1 MATIESAREIDQ
13 HAHKDD
19 EDEHGDEQDILSN
32 RVTVVS
38 TAIST
43 AIPTA
48 PTVTMTETSTP
59 TPSLS
64 PHDLAWKY
72 IFAHESWPN
81 HPKYRY
87 IYIFWII
94 VGGIAVV
101 YALAHHLRLSGGS
114 LGAAYNK
121 WGMKRHS
128 IRLWPRSWGRAF
140 VLPSNSYLLTIGAVT
155 LSLLLLTL
163 LGPDYVLETKGIM
176 DFTNIGKRTLVGF
189 ADLQRE
195 AEGMNIRRSPNPKS
209 DNTVEELTT
218 HVSWQVAKSTWTQGN
233 RWGFMAFAAM
243 PLIVTLALK
252 SSPFGIFTM
261 RWFTGLHWDKVGTF
275 HRAGGWVV
283 WGLVTIHVVVW
294 TVKLFED
301 YYDGRPM
308 WFAMLTVY
316 RFRFGMTA
324 YTAMT
329 MAMALS
335 LRPVRNRSYEVF
347 YWSHCVLMFIMMVGA
362 LVHHYSIAHWVG
374 IALFLWLGDRL
385 WRAARYRYINGP
397 GRAKTHATQK
407 FAPNL
412 ASATSSGTLI
422 DGRIQ
427 SVIDLDPE
435 MFPNPVNIPPG
446 MAHVQLLPSRTVRVS
461 IRTTRP
467 IKWHAGQSVLL
478 HLPELSQ
485 FQTHPFTISN
495 NDPNEIVLII
505 KARKGLTLQLY
516 NHVLALMEARA
527 APTKRDSH
535 ASSMYSDMSIPRLSH
550 LDPVLIRA
558 GVDGPMGSAGRVPW
572 LSYSTALLVCGGSGV
587 TFGLAMTDW
596 LSSEMAK
603 LRTLRRVRF
612 VWIVREYA
620 EITWCAG
627 AMCRFKASLP
637 DPDRLQ
643 IDIYV
648 TNGEKSRPMPPS
660 HSRNMSRDTFAFVDK
675 LGDMELEPPRR
686 PFERKDSTES
696 FSSYVGVTEEDGT
709 SAPQLGFYEG
719 VDPETRVHY
728 NDVRYLTNFDGES
741 DVEDAGEDI
750 LSRVLQREGRVR
762 RARSRKLKK
771 RLIQTTEEPP
781 IPSPDHGVEHLHD
794 REYPNPEETGTPR
807 LPRPSTRKSYDRP
820 MSSSS
825 VERYDPFRRA
835 PSPSPS
841 VDNVRNTIYSLS
853 SRTQSMVLLQDTHD
867 GKGHACAG
875 CGRAGAEN
883 LWIDE
888 ADYAAALIL
897 SENARTGRPK
907 LASIVE
913 EELHNAQ
920 GAMIVG
926 TCGPAALGT
935 ALRALVSDAI
945 DPSKL
950 RKGDSRGHVTLYTE
964 DFEM

>member
-1 MATIESAREIDQ
+1 VDSA
-13 HAHKDD
+13 
-19 EDEHGDEQDILSN
+19 N
-32 RVTVVS
+32 
-38 TAIST
+38 
-43 AIPTA
+43 
-48 PTVTMTETSTP
+48 
-59 TPSLS
+59 PS
-64 PHDLAWKY
+64 
-72 IFAHESWPN
+72 

-94 VGGIAVV
+94 VGVMAAL
-101 YALAHHLRLSGGS
+101 YALAHHLRMSGGS
-114 LGAAYNK
+114 IGAAYNK

-128 IRLWPRSWGRAF
+128 IRFWPRSWGRAF
-140 VLPSNSYLLTIGAVT
+140 VLPSNSYLLTIGVVT
-155 LSLLLLTL
+155 LSLILLSV
-163 LGPDYVLETKGIM
+163 LGPDHVLEAKGIM
-176 DFTNIGKRTLVGF
+176 DFTNMGDTGIVKRTLNGL
-189 ADLQRE
+189 AQLQTE
-195 AEGMNIRRSPNPKS
+195 AARMKIRRAPKP

-218 HVSWQVAKSTWTQGN
+218 HVSWQVAKATWTQGN

-283 WGLVTIHVVVW
+283 WGLTTIHVVVW
-294 TVKLFED
+294 TVKLFDD

-316 RFRFGMTA
+316 RFRFGITA

-329 MAMALS
+329 LAMALS
-335 LRPVRNRSYEVF
+335 LRPVRNRSYELF

-374 IALFLWLGDRL
+374 IALFLWLGDRV
-385 WRAARYRYINGP
+385 WRAARYWYINGA
-397 GRAKTHATQK
+397 GRAKTHASQK
-407 FAPNL
+407 YAPNL
-412 ASATSSGTLI
+412 ASAASSGTLV

-427 SVIDLDPE
+427 SVVDLDPE
-435 MFPNPVNIPPG
+435 MFPSPVNIPPG
-446 MAHVQLLPSRTVRVS
+446 MAHVQLLPSRTIRVS

-467 IKWHAGQSVLL
+467 MKWHAGQSVLL
-478 HLPELSQ
+478 HLPELSH

-495 NDPNEIVLII
+495 NDPNEVVLII
-505 KARKGLTLQLY
+505 KARKGLTRQLY
-516 NHVLALMEARA
+516 DHVLALMEARA
-527 APTKRDSH
+527 APIKRESR
-535 ASSMYSDMSIPRLSH
+535 SSSVYSDMSIPRLSH

-596 LSSEMAK
+596 LSREMAK
-603 LRTLRRVRF
+603 LDGQGTLRRVRF

-627 AMCRFKASLP
+627 AMCRFKAALP

-643 IDIYV
+643 IEIYV
-648 TNGEKSRPMPPS
+648 TNGEKSRPMPRPA
-660 HSRNMSRDTFAFVDK
+660 HSRTMSRVNSFAEK

-686 PFERKDSTES
+686 PFERKDSTDS
-696 FSSYVGVTEEDGT
+696 LASGYGGMADEDGT
-709 SAPQLGFYEG
+709 SAPQRGFYEG

-728 NDVRYLTNFDGES
+728 NDVVYLTNFDGES
-741 DVEDAGEDI
+741 DVGDAAEDT
-750 LSRVLQREGRVR
+750 LSRALQREGRVR

-771 RLIQTTEEPP
+771 RLIQAGEERPP
-781 IPSPDHGVEHLHD
+781 LPSPKEPEVEQLHD
-794 REYPNPEETGTPR
+794 RPEYPDPDEVGA
-807 LPRPSTRKSYDRP
+807 PRPRRPSANRPASAYDRRG
-820 MSSSS
+820 SAFSTHS
-825 VERYDPFRRA
+825 VERYEPFGRGPSPA
-835 PSPSPS
+835 PSI
-841 VDNVRNTIYSLS
+841 DDEGVRNTIFSLS
-853 SRTQSMVLLQDTHD
+853 SRTQSMVLLEDTHD
-867 GKGHACAG
+867 GKGHSCAG

-888 ADYAAALIL
+888 ADYAAALML

-913 EELHNAQ
+913 EELRNAQ

-935 ALRALVSDAI
+935 SLRALVSDAI
-945 DPSKL
+945 DPSKI